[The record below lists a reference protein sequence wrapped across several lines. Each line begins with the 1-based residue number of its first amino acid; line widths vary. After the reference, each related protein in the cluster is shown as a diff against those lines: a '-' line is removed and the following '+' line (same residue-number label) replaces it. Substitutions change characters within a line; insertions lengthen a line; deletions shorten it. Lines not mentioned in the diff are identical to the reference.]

1 MLRAVWRL
9 QVIVAPHVL
18 PPSIS
23 GNNATGQALFTR
35 LSTSFG
41 YLNYQGFCANIAAS
55 YNCKNFPVMIGS
67 FGSALTSPLDVQFM
81 NDLSDY
87 LANAG
92 EWWRQGWAWP
102 CVALHG
108 SGACA
113 ANRTPT

>member
-1 MLRAVWRL
+1 MSLLSAKADACVEQQHVWRL
-9 QVIVAPHVL
+9 QVIIAPHVL
-18 PPSIS
+18 PPSIT

-67 FGSALTSPLDVQFM
+67 FGSALTDPLDIQFM

-92 EWWRQGWAWP
+92 EW
-102 CVALHG
+102 
-108 SGACA
+108 
-113 ANRTPT
+113 